1 MTTLRKAAELA
12 LEADAVIDMA
22 RQAGIGVVYGTES
35 ILRFAAA
42 VADAERVR
50 ICAELRETLRC

>member
-1 MTTLRKAAELA
+1 MTDLRTTAQQA

-42 VADAERVR
+42 VANAECVR

>member
-1 MTTLRKAAELA
+1 MTDLRTAAQQA

-22 RQAGIGVVYGTES
+22 RRAGIGIVYGNEP

>member
-1 MTTLRKAAELA
+1 MTDLRTAAQQA

-22 RQAGIGVVYGTES
+22 RRAGIGIVYGNEP

-50 ICAELRETLRC
+50 ICAELR